1 MDQKEGKQATIGN
14 QVCEKL
20 AAHLS
25 IHPWIKKKGKQATI
39 GNQVC
44 EKLAAHL

>member
-25 IHPWIKKKGKQATI
+25 IHGSKRREASNNWKSGM
-39 GNQVC
+39 
-44 EKLAAHL
+44 